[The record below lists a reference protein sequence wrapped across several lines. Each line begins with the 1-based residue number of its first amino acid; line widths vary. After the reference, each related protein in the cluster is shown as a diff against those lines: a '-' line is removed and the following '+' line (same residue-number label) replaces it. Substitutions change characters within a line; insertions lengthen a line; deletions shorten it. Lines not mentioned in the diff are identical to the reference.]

1 MDIEF
6 DNLSDLPSDV
16 TEKILSFLPMKEAVR
31 TSILSSKWR
40 YKWAMLP
47 DLVFDE
53 LGFPGVLYK
62 HDKLVKMVDHVL
74 FLHIGPINKV
84 KLSHKGLNGTADI
97 DRWILHLSRNSMKE
111 FTFEFWKKP
120 EYKMPSCLFSCQD
133 LVHLDLSNCLLK
145 PPRTFKGFKSLKKL
159 QIESVTLTQD
169 EFENLI
175 VCCPLLKYLTM
186 IDCRGFTKLKID
198 APNLRILGL
207 NCAFEDLNLQHTL
220 KLTIICIS
228 LEANGDQGPVP
239 GSSSNLLKLLAQC
252 AHVQGLDI
260 QNYFLKYLAVGDLPV
275 KRPKPCLHLKLLRI
289 NIDFNDL
296 KEVLST
302 LYLLRSAP
310 FLLKLYITV
319 RQEGQALVGE
329 VNSWLDDNQNFQLR
343 KLQIV
348 EVHGIS
354 STKAGLDFIKFLLL
368 NSPMLEKVFC
378 KPASYYRSLEL
389 LKKMIQFKRSSA
401 LAEIIYLDP

>member
-40 YKWAMLP
+40 YKWAILP

-74 FLHIGPINKV
+74 FLLIGPINKV

-97 DRWILHLSRNSMKE
+97 DRWILHLSRNSMRE
-111 FTFEFWKKP
+111 FIFRFWKKP
-120 EYKMPSCLFSCQD
+120 EYKMPSC
-133 LVHLDLSNCLLK
+133 
-145 PPRTFKGFKSLKKL
+145 
-159 QIESVTLTQD
+159 
-169 EFENLI
+169 
-175 VCCPLLKYLTM
+175 
-186 IDCRGFTKLKID
+186 
-198 APNLRILGL
+198 
-207 NCAFEDLNLQHTL
+207 AFEDLSFQNTL
-220 KLTIICIS
+220 KLTGICIS
-228 LEANGDQGPVP
+228 LEANGDQRPVP
-239 GSSSNLLKLLAQC
+239 GGSSNLLKLLTQC

-260 QNYFLKYLAVGDLPV
+260 QNYFL
-275 KRPKPCLHLKLLRI
+275 
-289 NIDFNDL
+289 N
-296 KEVLST
+296 
-302 LYLLRSAP
+302 
-310 FLLKLYITV
+310 V
-319 RQEGQALVGE
+319 RQEGQALVGG

-378 KPASYYRSLEL
+378 KPASHYSSPEL
-389 LKKMIQFKRSSA
+389 LKKMIQFKRSSS
-401 LAEIIYLDP
+401 LAEIIYLAP

>member
-260 QNYFLKYLAVGDLPV
+260 QNYFLK
-275 KRPKPCLHLKLLRI
+275 
-289 NIDFNDL
+289 
-296 KEVLST
+296 
-302 LYLLRSAP
+302 
-310 FLLKLYITV
+310 V